1 MRRAGVLAVVVA
13 ALALAAPV
21 RAEHNDTNVPWPQA
35 LPALPALGTSGVA
48 HPVPNCAA
56 PTIAC
61 VDDLE
66 TRLQSQWQAYDAAC
80 DHRAVM
86 SLSYLYITRE
96 LRREFAAGAFDD
108 PEWMAFVV
116 AEFSNEYFK
125 TIADYDAGRPVPPA
139 WKVALDAM
147 TKGDATAAQ
156 DVLLFSQA
164 HVGHDYP
171 YVLASQ
177 GVRTPT
183 GASRKHDHDQI
194 NEVNAKILDGV
205 QDEVAARYDDSM
217 GWLDLKPSPVDE
229 LLALEVVK
237 VWREETWR
245 HAELLTAAK
254 AGPLRTLL
262 DAEIDAQS
270 TAWTTLIS
278 TPFPGWRKTRDAKC
292 AAAHS

>member
-1 MRRAGVLAVVVA
+1 
-13 ALALAAPV
+13 
-21 RAEHNDTNVPWPQA
+21 
-35 LPALPALGTSGVA
+35 
-48 HPVPNCAA
+48 
-56 PTIAC
+56 
-61 VDDLE
+61 
-66 TRLQSQWQAYDAAC
+66 
-80 DHRAVM
+80 M

-96 LRREFAAGAFDD
+96 LRRQFAAGAFQD

-116 AEFSNEYFK
+116 AQFSNEYFK
-125 TIADYDAGRPVPPA
+125 AIADYDAGLPVAPA

-147 TKGDATAAQ
+147 TRHDATAIQ

-177 GVRTPT
+177 GIRTPA
-183 GASRKHDHDQI
+183 GVARKHDHDQI
-194 NEVNAKILDGV
+194 NDVNAKILDGV

-217 GWLDLKPSPVDE
+217 GWLDLKPSPLDE

-254 AGPLRTLL
+254 TGPLRTLV
-262 DAEIDAQS
+262 DAEIDVQS
-270 TAWTTLIS
+270 TAWTTLIA
-278 TPFPGWRKTRDAKC
+278 TPFPGWRHTRDVKC
-292 AAAHS
+292 AAAHAAQ

>member
-1 MRRAGVLAVVVA
+1 MLVVVA
-13 ALALAAPV
+13 VLALSAPA
-21 RAEHNDTNVPWPQA
+21 RGDHNDLNIPWPQA
-35 LPALPALGTSGVA
+35 LPPLPALGPSGA
-48 HPVPNCAA
+48 PHPVPNCAT
-56 PTIAC
+56 PSIAC

-66 TRLQSQWQAYDAAC
+66 ARLEAQWQAYDAAC

-96 LRREFAAGAFDD
+96 LRRQFAAGAFHD

-116 AEFSNEYFK
+116 AQFSNEYFK
-125 TIADYDAGRPVPPA
+125 AIADYDAGRPVAPA

-147 TKGDATAAQ
+147 TKADASAVQ

-171 YVLASQ
+171 YILASQ
-177 GVRTPT
+177 GIRSPS

-217 GWLDLKPSPVDE
+217 GWLDLKPSPLDE

-245 HAELLTAAK
+245 HAELLTAS
-254 AGPLRTLL
+254 GTTPLRPLV
-262 DAEIDAQS
+262 DAEIDIQS
-270 TAWTTLIS
+270 TAWTTLIA
-278 TPFPGWRKTRDAKC
+278 TPIPGWRKTRDAKC
-292 AAAHS
+292 AAAHGA